1 MAPRRDARDAVFGRP
16 ATVVGRTR
24 AGRKNAEITEMMM
37 YTDADGEDA
46 GWARRARKEDA
57 ASAAASGGERSV
69 STQRLEVR
77 QRVLRLSSPL
87 LAAGFERFDH
97 FPDLIGRR

>member
-1 MAPRRDARDAVFGRP
+1 MASAGRAGRRLRTARDARGTGVRVFE
-16 ATVVGRTR
+16 
-24 AGRKNAEITEMMM
+24 NAREITEMMM

-57 ASAAASGGERSV
+57 ASDAASGGERSV

-97 FPDLIGRR
+97 LPDLIGIR